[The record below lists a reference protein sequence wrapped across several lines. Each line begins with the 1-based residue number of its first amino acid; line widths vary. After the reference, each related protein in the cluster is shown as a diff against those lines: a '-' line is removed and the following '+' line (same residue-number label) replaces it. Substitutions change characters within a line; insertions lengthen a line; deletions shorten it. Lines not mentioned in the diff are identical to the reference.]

1 MKLKITINDKV
12 SPKNMDKT
20 FLLPSWVTLYSTTID
35 DGVHQPVVLE
45 TTKQLDGMYYIGRRY
60 ERGVNISLNEQGEL
74 SLWCGV
80 EKLKTI
86 EWSEDNYNDL
96 IKELKENTFH
106 TNDQYTMESH
116 SIFGGEEKVIEWK
129 AQSLFDTPKLIIDGE
144 EKSPK
149 APVIRIVEEIIDSDA
164 MKEYILFIF
173 PDDDHMVFSRD
184 MANEYLG
191 RK

>member
-12 SPKNMDKT
+12 SPKNTDKT
-20 FLLPSWVTLYSTTID
+20 FLLPGWVTLYSTTID
-35 DGVHQPVVLE
+35 DGVHQPVILE
-45 TTKQLDGMYYIGRRY
+45 TTKQLDGEYYIGRRY

-96 IKELKENTFH
+96 IKELEENTFH
-106 TNDQYTMESH
+106 TNDQYMMEYH

-149 APVIRIVEEIIDSDA
+149 VPVIRIVEEIIDSDA